1 MSAIPAS
8 SSYTYAKSR
17 KRARPLTVS
26 LADVAVYSLFFAILV
41 GITWIVSSLAG
52 NVMVEKA
59 RRECIQSAKR
69 AREARSS
76 VVVLRRSIDSMTTYS
91 AISDWATSHGFCAPD
106 QSVHPSSMKDY
117 VASNR

>member
-8 SSYTYAKSR
+8 NIYIPSKTKNRAKASSASLTNAFAYT
-17 KRARPLTVS
+17 LVF
-26 LADVAVYSLFFAILV
+26 VVLV
-41 GITWIVSSLAG
+41 GATWVVSNLAG

-59 RRECIQSAKR
+59 RRESIQSKRR

-76 VVVLRRSIDSMTTYS
+76 VAVLRRSIDSMTSYT
-91 AISDWATSHGFCAPD
+91 AVSDWATSHGFRAPD
-106 QSVHPSSMKDY
+106 QAAQPSSMKDY

>member
-8 SSYTYAKSR
+8 HIYIPSKTK
-17 KRARPLTVS
+17 KRAKASSATLTNAFAYT
-26 LADVAVYSLFFAILV
+26 LLFAALV
-41 GITWIVSSLAG
+41 GATWVISSLAG

-59 RRECIQSAKR
+59 RRENIQSTRR

-76 VVVLRRSIDSMTTYS
+76 VAVLRRSIDSMTSYS
-91 AISDWATSHGFCAPD
+91 AVSDWAISHGFRAPD
-106 QSVHPSSMKDY
+106 QSVQPSSMKDY